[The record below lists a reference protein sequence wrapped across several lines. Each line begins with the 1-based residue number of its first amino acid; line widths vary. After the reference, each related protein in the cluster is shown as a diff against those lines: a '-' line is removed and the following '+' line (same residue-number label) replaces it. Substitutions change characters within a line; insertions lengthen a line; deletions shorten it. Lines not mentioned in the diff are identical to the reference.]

1 MNHFLGKNIPA
12 EQSKS
17 WIHLGG
23 TIDRVNAQESD
34 DKHIVLKKNNN
45 IFSTLEQKKVMLN
58 NHPVFQHG
66 VLAGSLVFC
75 TPP

>member
-23 TIDRVNAQESD
+23 TIDWVNAQESD
-34 DKHIVLKKNNN
+34 DKHSSKEKQQHIFNSWPKKNHV
-45 IFSTLEQKKVMLN
+45 E
-58 NHPVFQHG
+58 
-66 VLAGSLVFC
+66 
-75 TPP
+75 

>member
-23 TIDRVNAQESD
+23 TIDWVNAQESD
-34 DKHIVLKKNNN
+34 DKHSSKEKQQHIFNSWPKK
-45 IFSTLEQKKVMLN
+45 IMLN

>member
-23 TIDRVNAQESD
+23 TIDWVNAQESD
-34 DKHIVLKKNNN
+34 DKHSSKEKQQHIFNSWPKKKNHV
-45 IFSTLEQKKVMLN
+45 E
-58 NHPVFQHG
+58 
-66 VLAGSLVFC
+66 
-75 TPP
+75 